1 MSEEVKN
8 EVAPAAPAA
17 DAAAPAAE
25 GEAKAKKSGKSIPAG
40 IAFIR
45 STFNNTQV
53 SIADARGGVISWS
66 SAGKAGF
73 KGSRKSTAFAATM
86 VAQDAARVA
95 VAHGHHAGSPQRL
108 PCPQAQEGLI
118 MGRYTGPVCRQCR
131 REGRKLFLKGA
142 RCYMAKC
149 PIEQG
154 TGAPGMHVGRRAKK
168 MSEYG
173 TQLRQ
178 KQSLRR
184 QYGMGELQFHRFFE
198 EALRRE
204 GITGEILLQMLE
216 MRLDNIVYRLG
227 LAPSRRAAR
236 QFVLHGHV
244 LVNDRKAAV
253 PSMVVKV
260 GDFVS
265 VKDSA
270 KSKDAANRSVEAAT
284 GAQLPVWIQFDRAN
298 LRAEIL
304 AVPTREQ
311 IAPIVDEQAI
321 VELYS
326 R

>member
-1 MSEEVKN
+1 
-8 EVAPAAPAA
+8 
-17 DAAAPAAE
+17 
-25 GEAKAKKSGKSIPAG
+25 
-40 IAFIR
+40 
-45 STFNNTQV
+45 
-53 SIADARGGVISWS
+53 
-66 SAGKAGF
+66 
-73 KGSRKSTAFAATM
+73 
-86 VAQDAARVA
+86 
-95 VAHGHHAGSPQRL
+95 
-108 PCPQAQEGLI
+108 

-131 REGRKLFLKGA
+131 REGQKLFLKGA
-142 RCYMAKC
+142 RCYMSKC
-149 PIEQG
+149 PIEKGDGQ
-154 TGAPGMHVGRRAKK
+154 PGMHVGRRAKK

-198 EALRRE
+198 EALRKE
-204 GITGEILLQMLE
+204 GVTGENLLRELE
-216 MRLDNIVYRLG
+216 MRLDNVVYRLA

-244 LVNDRKAAV
+244 LVNGRKAAV
-253 PSMVVKV
+253 PSMVLKV
-260 GDFVS
+260 GSVVT
-265 VKDSA
+265 VKDAA

-284 GAQLPVWIQFDRAN
+284 GAQLPQWISFDKAT
-298 LRAEIL
+298 LRAEVI

>member
-1 MSEEVKN
+1 
-8 EVAPAAPAA
+8 
-17 DAAAPAAE
+17 
-25 GEAKAKKSGKSIPAG
+25 
-40 IAFIR
+40 
-45 STFNNTQV
+45 
-53 SIADARGGVISWS
+53 
-66 SAGKAGF
+66 
-73 KGSRKSTAFAATM
+73 
-86 VAQDAARVA
+86 
-95 VAHGHHAGSPQRL
+95 
-108 PCPQAQEGLI
+108 

-131 REGRKLFLKGA
+131 REGQKLFLKGA
-142 RCYMAKC
+142 RCYMQKC

-154 TGAPGMHVGRRAKK
+154 TGAPGMHVGRRMKK

-173 TQLRQ
+173 SQLRQ

-198 EALRRE
+198 EAYRRE
-204 GITGEILLQMLE
+204 GVTGENLLQLLE

-236 QFVLHGHV
+236 QFVLHGHI
-244 LVNDRKAAV
+244 LVNGRKAAV
-253 PSMVVKV
+253 PSNVLKV
-260 GDFVS
+260 GDV
-265 VKDSA
+265 VTV
-270 KSKDAANRSVEAAT
+270 KDAAGSKTFAQNSVEAAT
-284 GAQLPVWIQFDRAN
+284 GAQLPVWMSFDKAT

>member
-1 MSEEVKN
+1 
-8 EVAPAAPAA
+8 
-17 DAAAPAAE
+17 
-25 GEAKAKKSGKSIPAG
+25 
-40 IAFIR
+40 
-45 STFNNTQV
+45 
-53 SIADARGGVISWS
+53 
-66 SAGKAGF
+66 
-73 KGSRKSTAFAATM
+73 
-86 VAQDAARVA
+86 
-95 VAHGHHAGSPQRL
+95 
-108 PCPQAQEGLI
+108 

-131 REGRKLFLKGA
+131 REGQKLFLKGA
-142 RCYMAKC
+142 RCYMQKC

-173 TQLRQ
+173 SQLRQ

-198 EALRRE
+198 EAYRRE
-204 GITGEILLQMLE
+204 GVTGENLLRLLE
-216 MRLDNIVYRLG
+216 MRLDNVVYRLG

-253 PSMVVKV
+253 PSHVLKEGDVVT
-260 GDFVS
+260 
-265 VKDSA
+265 VKDAAS
-270 KSKDAANRSVEAAT
+270 SRDFANRSVEAAT
-284 GAQLPVWIQFDRAN
+284 GAQLPVWMSFDKAT

-304 AVPTREQ
+304 SAPTREQ

>member
-1 MSEEVKN
+1 
-8 EVAPAAPAA
+8 
-17 DAAAPAAE
+17 
-25 GEAKAKKSGKSIPAG
+25 
-40 IAFIR
+40 
-45 STFNNTQV
+45 
-53 SIADARGGVISWS
+53 
-66 SAGKAGF
+66 
-73 KGSRKSTAFAATM
+73 
-86 VAQDAARVA
+86 
-95 VAHGHHAGSPQRL
+95 
-108 PCPQAQEGLI
+108 

-131 REGRKLFLKGA
+131 REGQKLFLKGA
-142 RCYMAKC
+142 RCYMQKC

-173 TQLRQ
+173 SQLRQ

-198 EALRRE
+198 EAYRRE
-204 GITGEILLQMLE
+204 GVTGEVLLQLLE

-236 QFVLHGHV
+236 QFVLHGHI
-244 LVNDRKAAV
+244 LVNDRKAAI
-253 PSMVVKV
+253 PSHILKV
-260 GDFVS
+260 GDVVT
-265 VKDSA
+265 VKDA
-270 KSKDAANRSVEAAT
+270 TGSKEAANRSVEAAT
-284 GAQLPVWIQFDRAN
+284 SAQLPQWMSFDKAT
-298 LRAEIL
+298 LRAEVL